1 MSVIQ
6 SIRNKYIG
14 FVVGAIVVALIGFL
28 VMDAMQSN
36 VSSVFGNDRSLL
48 AEVNGKRIDY
58 RSYEELRGKYEQNM
72 KSRSKDGNITEEQK
86 TQIQTQV
93 WDDMVKESLMTDEME
108 KLGIDLT
115 ENELRDM
122 LTDPIFADQMI
133 QQNFRDPNTGV
144 FDPSRVQQYI
154 NNLGQDKTGEQRKE
168 WADFQ
173 DALIKNRKMT
183 KYTDLITKGIYIPK
197 FMMDMNAKL
206 KSATSSISYVN
217 IPYTTISD
225 STIKVSDEEI
235 TNYMKNHMEMF
246 KSPEASASVNYVVFD
261 IIPSRDDSAQS
272 LGALMNLREEFTTS
286 ANSEEL
292 VAKNSEETFKD
303 FYYSEKNLEMPN
315 PTEVINSAVGSVTG
329 PVFMNGSYKM
339 VKVMDKKS
347 MPDSVKASHILI
359 AINDK
364 RNEESAKS
372 LSDSLENL
380 IKSGTPLEA
389 LATSMS
395 DDKGSAAKGGDLGY
409 FAQGMMVP
417 EFNDAC
423 FNGNKGDLK
432 VVKSDFGY
440 HIIRITDQK
449 DFKPAVK
456 VAMISKSLVAGK
468 ATMDAA
474 FAKANEF
481 ISKAKDAKTFTETAK
496 AMNKDKRIAEYI
508 TKTQARIQGLGNA
521 RELSR
526 WAFESKIGNVSPIF
540 NMDDKCI
547 VATLSARSEKGSLP
561 PIDIVRPQMEGMLKR
576 EKKGKMLIDKFKGK
590 SSLEEIASLSQM
602 MVKNADTVLYLGG
615 GNQEIGYEPK
625 IIGSA
630 FNKALVN
637 KLSPG
642 IAGESGVFFIKVKN
656 LVETPAAPNPMV
668 EMERMQILQQTKG
681 QVDQM
686 IPMVLKKKAII
697 NDNRSTFF

>member
-14 FVVGAIVVALIGFL
+14 FVVGAIVIALIGFL
-28 VMDAMQSN
+28 IMDAMQSN

-58 RSYEELRGKYEQNM
+58 RSFEELRAKYEQNM
-72 KSRSKDGNITEEQK
+72 KSRSKEGTITDEQK
-86 TQIQTQV
+86 TQIQSQV
-93 WDDMVKESLMTDEME
+93 WDDMVKEALMSDEME
-108 KLGIDLT
+108 KLGIELTDL
-115 ENELRDM
+115 ELREM
-122 LTDPIFADQMI
+122 LTDPMFADQMI

-173 DALIKNRKMT
+173 EALIKNRKMT
-183 KYTDLITKGIYIPK
+183 KYTTLITKGIYIPK

-225 STIKVSDEEI
+225 SSIKVSDEDI
-235 TNYMKNHMEMF
+235 TTFMNTHIEMF
-246 KSPEASASVNYVVFD
+246 KSPEASASVNYVSFD

-272 LGALMNLREEFTTS
+272 LGVLMNLKEEFTTS
-286 ANSEEL
+286 ANAEEL
-292 VAKNSEETFKD
+292 VAKNSEESLKD
-303 FYYSEKNLEMPN
+303 FYYTEKNLEMPN
-315 PTEVINSAVGSVTG
+315 PTEVISSAVGSVTG
-329 PVFMNGSYKM
+329 PVYMNGSYKM

-372 LSDSLENL
+372 LSDSLENV

-395 DDKGSAAKGGDLGY
+395 DDKGSAVKGGDLGY

-423 FNGNKGDLK
+423 FNGKTGDLK

-456 VAMISKSLVAGK
+456 VAILSKSLVAGK

-496 AMNKDKRIAEYI
+496 SMNKDKRIAEYI

-526 WAFESKIGNVSPIF
+526 WAFEAKVGNVSPIF

-547 VATLSARSEKGSLP
+547 VATLNSRSEKGSLP
-561 PIDIVRPQMEGMLKR
+561 AVDIIRPQIEGMLKK
-576 EKKGKMLIDKFKGK
+576 EKKGKMLIEKYKGK

-630 FNKALVN
+630 FNKTLVN
-637 KLSPG
+637 KVSPG

-656 LVETPAAPNPMV
+656 LVEAPSAPNPMA
-668 EMERMQILQQTKG
+668 EMERMQMMQQAQG
-681 QVDQM
+681 QADQM
-686 IPMVLKKKAII
+686 IPMVLKKKAKI